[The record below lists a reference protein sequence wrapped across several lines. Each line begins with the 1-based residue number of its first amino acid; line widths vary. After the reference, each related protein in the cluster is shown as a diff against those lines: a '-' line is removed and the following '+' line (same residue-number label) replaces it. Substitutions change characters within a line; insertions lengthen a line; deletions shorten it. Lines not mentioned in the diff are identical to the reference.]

1 MENKTM
7 QELLDEH
14 DSNFRTPRRGDVEN
28 GKIVMVT
35 KDEIVVNI
43 GYKADGIIPRSEVS
57 IADGVDLRD
66 EYKEDQELE
75 VYVLKTDSGDG
86 NVLLSI
92 KKLAMDQDFKELEPI
107 FEEGKEVD
115 VVVKQIVKGGLIAY
129 YKNVR
134 GFIPASH
141 ISIRY
146 ENDLNKY
153 IGETISV
160 RVIEYDKKKR
170 RTVFSRKDLLKE
182 LVKEKKSEFFDKIET
197 GQILDGVVK
206 RIANFGAFVDI
217 GGFDGLVHVTE
228 ITHGRIKTPSEKLKV
243 NDKVRVKVLSV
254 DEENEK
260 VSLSIKQTEEDP
272 WSLVAEQFVP
282 NSIHSGK
289 VVNTT
294 DFGAFVELAPGVEG
308 LVHIS
313 QISKSRVNNPE
324 DILKPN
330 QYYDFEILEVDLKD
344 QKIKLSCKNIG
355 EDTDV
360 EGPSNVEEL
369 MEEVTSEDSAE

>member
-7 QELLDEH
+7 QELLDEQE
-14 DSNFRTPRRGDVEN
+14 SNFRTPRRGDVEA
-28 GKIVMVT
+28 GKIVSVRE
-35 KDEIVVNI
+35 DEIVVNI

-92 KKLAMDQDFKELEPI
+92 KKLAMDKDFKELEPV
-107 FEEGKEVD
+107 FEEGGEID
-115 VVVKQIVKGGLIAY
+115 VVIKQIVKGGLIAY

-170 RTVFSRKDLLKE
+170 RTVFSRKELLKE
-182 LVKEKKSEFFDKIET
+182 LVKEKKTEFFENIEV
-197 GQILDGVVK
+197 GQILEGVVK

-228 ITHGRIKTPSEKLKV
+228 ITHGRIKNPSEKLKV
-243 NDKVRVKVLSV
+243 NDKVKVKVLNV
-254 DEENEK
+254 DEANEK

-272 WSLVAEQFVP
+272 WTLVADKFVP
-282 NSIHSGK
+282 SSIHSGK

-324 DILKPN
+324 DVLKPN
-330 QYYDFEILEVDLKD
+330 QYYDFEILEVDLKE

-355 EDTDV
+355 EDVSED
-360 EGPSNVEEL
+360 GPSNVDEL
-369 MEEVTSEDSAE
+369 MEEVNSDSEEE